1 MARRS
6 IEKRLESLVEGA
18 MARAFRTGLRP
29 VEVARRL
36 IREMDDARVVDASG
50 RTVTANH
57 FAIRLSPD
65 DYERFAEVRES
76 LTRQLAETAREH
88 ARDEH
93 YGFMGP
99 VGIDLEPDDHLRTSS
114 FRIDVRL
121 REAEGGRGAGA
132 LVLPNGERV
141 LLGEEFV
148 TIGRLPECTICLADP
163 NVSRHHVEI
172 RPRGMGFQ
180 LIDLGSTNGC
190 TVNGVRVGERDL
202 VDGDQ
207 IRMGNT
213 LMIFEAS

>member
-1 MARRS
+1 
-6 IEKRLESLVEGA
+6 

-57 FAIRLSPD
+57 FGIHLSPD
-65 DYERFAEVRES
+65 DHERFAEVRES

-88 ARDEH
+88 ARDEQ

-99 VGIDLEPDDHLRTSS
+99 VEIEFDTDDRLRTSS
-114 FRIDVRL
+114 FRIEAKL
-121 REAEGGRGAGA
+121 RESEGGRGAGA
-132 LVLPNGERV
+132 LVLPNGERI
-141 LLGEEFV
+141 LLGEEIV
-148 TIGRLPECTICLADP
+148 TIGRLPECTVCLADP
-163 NVSRHHVEI
+163 NVSRHHAEI

-202 VDGDQ
+202 ADGDQ
-207 IRMGNT
+207 VRMGNT

>member
-1 MARRS
+1 
-6 IEKRLESLVEGA
+6 

-50 RTVTANH
+50 RIVTANH
-57 FAIRLSPD
+57 FTVRLAAD
-65 DYERFAEVRES
+65 DHERFAEVRES

-88 ARDEH
+88 ARDEQ
-93 YGFMGP
+93 YGFLGP
-99 VGIDLEPDDHLRTSS
+99 VEIEFEHDDRLRTSS
-114 FRIDVRL
+114 FRIEARL

-141 LLGEEFV
+141 LLGEEIV
-148 TIGRLPECTICLADP
+148 TMGRLPECTICLADP
-163 NVSRHHVEI
+163 NVSRHHAEI

-202 VDGDQ
+202 VDGDEV
-207 IRMGNT
+207 RLGNT